1 MESCRC
7 ALWGCKAYTVRG
19 EVEGC
24 FQGMCAL
31 CFGLQNWW
39 LGGGWY
45 KPGLVVRGPSVE
57 RDGDYFASFD
67 CREMSCDAS

>member
-1 MESCRC
+1 MRC
-7 ALWGCKAYTVRG
+7 GVVRG

-31 CFGLQNWW
+31 CFGLQNRW
-39 LGGGWY
+39 LGGGVSWC
-45 KPGLVVRGPSVE
+45 KPELVVRGPSVE